1 MKTKIITISIAVLS
15 IVAFGSCKKNY
26 TCTCT
31 TVIGSV
37 SSTSSHQVNDVTLP
51 DANKACDNYETQAN
65 NSYPGGTTC
74 HL

>member
-1 MKTKIITISIAVLS
+1 MKTKLIMIAALIGVM
-15 IVAFGSCKKNY
+15 AFGSCKKDY

-31 TVIGSV
+31 TVIGSA
-37 SSTSSHQVNDVTLP
+37 STTDAHQINDVTLP
-51 DANKACDNYETQAN
+51 DAKNTCDNYETQAN